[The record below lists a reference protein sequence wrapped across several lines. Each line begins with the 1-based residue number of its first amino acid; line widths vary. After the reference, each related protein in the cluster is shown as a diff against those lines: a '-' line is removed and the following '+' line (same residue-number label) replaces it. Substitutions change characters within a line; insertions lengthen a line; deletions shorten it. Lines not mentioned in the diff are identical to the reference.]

1 MANSLT
7 LNGARWPRF
16 LSFLSGIGMMA
27 ASLLTIRHYF
37 IANFPESIFEG
48 SFCDISAFFN
58 CDSSAFSSL
67 SAIMGVPMGY
77 FGLIV
82 GALVALGALF
92 PSERF
97 ERTNAF
103 IALLNMLGVMALF
116 LYTVFVLGNLCL
128 LCSGYYLF
136 SILSFVLF
144 WKYGIGRGKYR
155 LPIPDL
161 RPSFKMLVTFAVIAS
176 LGAYGM
182 MSLHD
187 AKEEAR
193 LGISMR
199 IVKQFY
205 DLPEVGD
212 PSFISPYWT
221 IRSTDDFYAAPIRV
235 VEFADFLCPDCLFL
249 EDQLLRLSE
258 EFPGMINVA
267 FQFFPLEA
275 KCNSVVEEKD
285 LHPGA
290 CDLCYMAAY
299 DPAQFL
305 VLHDEIFANFNQ
317 ARRPEWRE
325 ELARKYGIEAALD
338 DPYTQDLVRTIVN
351 TGTEYDR
358 TSDDYSYGI
367 RSTPTMIINGRMV
380 IGTLPDEHMRAIFQA
395 LIDEAQGG
403 SRFIENWVPLK
414 ARRVRR

>member
-7 LNGARWPRF
+7 LDGARGPRI
-16 LSFLSGIGMMA
+16 LSFLSGIGMMV
-27 ASLLTIRHYF
+27 ASFLTIRHYF
-37 IANFPESIFEG
+37 AANFPESIFEG

-58 CDSSAFSSL
+58 CDSSAFSSIAAVL
-67 SAIMGVPMGY
+67 GVPMGY

-92 PSERF
+92 PSEKF

-103 IALLNMLGVMALF
+103 IALLNLLGVVALF
-116 LYTVFVLGNLCL
+116 LYTVFVLGSLCL

-136 SILSFVLF
+136 SILSFLLF
-144 WKYGIGRGKYR
+144 WRYGLGREKNR
-155 LPIPDL
+155 ILMPDI
-161 RPSFKMLVTFAVIAS
+161 RPSFKMLATFAVITA

-182 MSLHD
+182 MAFHGAKVD
-187 AKEEAR
+187 AKQAV
-193 LGISMR
+193 SMR

-221 IRSTDDFYAAPIRV
+221 IRSTEDFYAAPIRI
-235 VEFADFLCPDCLFL
+235 VEFVDFLCPDCLFL
-249 EDQLLRLSE
+249 EDQLKRLSE
-258 EFPGMINVA
+258 EFPGQVNVA

-275 KCNSVVEEKD
+275 ECNSVVEEKD

-290 CDLCYMAAY
+290 CDLVYLAAF
-299 DPAQFL
+299 DPAQFM

-317 ARRPEWRE
+317 AKRPEWRE

-338 DPYTQDLVRTIVN
+338 DPYTKDLVQTIIN
-351 TGTEYDR
+351 TGTEYDQ
-358 TSDDYSYGI
+358 TSDQYTYGI

-395 LIDEAQGG
+395 LI
-403 SRFIENWVPLK
+403 
-414 ARRVRR
+414 